1 MADEFRTSEVG
12 ERYARALFD
21 LALETRA
28 LEAVRADLLSLTAA
42 HRDSADLRRLLASP
56 LLASADQ
63 ARGLTAVAGAAK
75 FHATTRNFL
84 GLMAQGGRARDI
96 PAAIAAFNILYA
108 RHTGVVA
115 AEVVS
120 AAPLDAARLK
130 AVQAGLREALGKD
143 PELTARV
150 DPSLLGGLK
159 VKVGSRLFDA
169 SLKTRLDQMKFAL
182 KRA

>member
-28 LEAVRADLLSLTAA
+28 LEAVRADLLSLTSAW
-42 HRDSADLRRLLASP
+42 RDSADLRRLLASP

-63 ARGLTAVAGAAK
+63 ARGLTAVAEAAK
-75 FHATTRNFL
+75 VHAPTCKFL
-84 GLMAQGGRARDI
+84 RLRPQGGRARDL
-96 PAAIAAFNILYA
+96 PAALAAFGALYA
-108 RHTGVVA
+108 RHPGGVA

-120 AAPLDAARLK
+120 AAPLGAAQLK
-130 AVQAGLREALGKD
+130 AVKAGLREALGKD

>member
-1 MADEFRTSEVG
+1 VADEFRTSEVG

-56 LLASADQ
+56 LLAPADQ
-63 ARGLTAVAGAAK
+63 GRGLIAVAEAAK

-96 PAAIAAFNILYA
+96 PAAIAAFNVLYA

-120 AAPLDAARLK
+120 AASLTAAQLK
-130 AVQAGLREALGKD
+130 AVKAGLREALGKD
-143 PELTARV
+143 PELAARV

-169 SLKTRLDQMKFAL
+169 SLKPRLDQMKFAL